1 MMEAPHDRRWMPKG
15 EKRPRTAAK
24 TNAALGLLMDTLT
37 TDFVRAGSLEE
48 LKAKGRLVAHGPHR
62 PILVVHDKD
71 RIFAL
76 DNRCPHMGFPLDRGS
91 VEDGTLTCHWHHA
104 RFDLASGCTF
114 DLWADDVP
122 TCPVEVR
129 DGEVWVRPIFGHP
142 DPAAHWCQRLDDG
155 LAHILG
161 LVIAK
166 AVHGQIA
173 AGVPPLDVV
182 RQVTLFGIQNRDSWG
197 VGLTI
202 LTALANLLPVLPEE
216 ETYLAL
222 FHGARRVAADC
233 DGEAP
238 RRRRAALASRP
249 DVATLKRWL
258 RRWTTVRHREAAE
271 RTLLTAVA
279 AGASPAALAD
289 LLLTANTDRAFADE
303 GHSLDFTNKAFE
315 CLDLIG
321 WEHADAV
328 LPTVLGQMVAARGA
342 DESTAWRQPVD
353 LTLLCAEAAAELP
366 GLFATRPNVHGW
378 SDHAALA
385 MALMG
390 DDPMAIMDGLTA
402 IREGAAATDLGRSLA
417 YAAALR
423 LAHFGGAN
431 EHADWETA
439 HHVFTYANAVH
450 QMLKKIGTGRDGH
463 IDGVRGVLHGAM
475 ALYLARY
482 LNVPPARIPGDSGEP
497 LDDLPASA
505 EEIRVAL
512 LDAFDRQ
519 RQVDLAARLVAR
531 HLTLGHSVQALLA
544 TLARTLLREDAG
556 FHAYQVLDAG
566 VRQFAAPDL
575 SDVRPRPDAIAARLC
590 GRRRRGYCSAY
601 AASRNALNDIR
612 VRRSPYLLLR
622 GTPQNHCTRGGA
634 ETQPHPGYIYRVVR
648 TGLVRRNS
656 AESARHSEPSGADA
670 GRQHIITSHPRI

>member
-1 MMEAPHDRRWMPKG
+1 
-15 EKRPRTAAK
+15 
-24 TNAALGLLMDTLT
+24 MDASA

-48 LKAKGRLVAHGPHR
+48 LKAKGRLVVHGPHR

-71 RIFAL
+71 RVFAL

-122 TCPVEVR
+122 TCPAEVR
-129 DGEVWVRPIFGHP
+129 DGEVWVRPIFGYG
-142 DPAAHWCQRLDDG
+142 DPAGHWRQRLDDG
-155 LAHILG
+155 LAHVLG

-166 AVHGQIA
+166 AVYGQLA
-173 AGVPPLDVV
+173 AGVAPSDVV
-182 RQVTLFGIQNRDSWG
+182 RQVALFGVENRDGWG

-202 LTALANLLPVLPEE
+202 LAALGNLLPVLPEE

-233 DGEAP
+233 DGQAP
-238 RRRRAALASRP
+238 RRRRTALASRP
-249 DVATLKRWL
+249 DLATLKRWL
-258 RRWTTVRHREAAE
+258 RRWTSVRHREAAE

-289 LLLTANTDRAFADE
+289 LLLAADTDRAFADG
-303 GHSLDFTNKAFE
+303 GHSLDFINKAFE

-321 WEHADAV
+321 WEHADSV
-328 LPTVLGQMVAARGA
+328 LPAVVGQMVAARGA
-342 DESTAWRQPVD
+342 EESTAWRQPAD
-353 LTLLCAEAAAELP
+353 LIALCAEVAAELP
-366 GLFATRPNVHGW
+366 GLFAARRDVRGW

-385 MALMG
+385 QALLG
-390 DDPMAIMDGLTA
+390 DDPKAIMAALKA
-402 IREGAAATDLGRSLA
+402 EILAGAAGTDLGRSLA
-417 YAAALR
+417 YAAAVR
-423 LAHFGGAN
+423 LARFGSAN

-450 QMLKKIGTGRDGH
+450 RMLKQIGTADWKRH
-463 IDGVRGVLHGAM
+463 SEAVRGVLHGAM

-482 LNVPPARIPGDSGEP
+482 LNVPPARIPGDAGEP
-497 LDDLPASA
+497 LDDLPANA
-505 EEIRVAL
+505 EEIRFAL

-531 HLTLGHSVQALLA
+531 HLTLRHSVQALIA
-544 TLARTLLREDAG
+544 TLARALLREDSG

-566 VRQFAAPDL
+566 VRQFSEWGNTDEGRHILIAVARYLAAHSPTERAELQTAD
-575 SDVRPRPDAIAARLC
+575 IARRLM
-590 GRRRRGYCSAY
+590 
-601 AASRNALNDIR
+601 
-612 VRRSPYLLLR
+612 
-622 GTPQNHCTRGGA
+622 RGGELHQDTTA
-634 ETQPHPGYIYRVVR
+634 
-648 TGLVRRNS
+648 
-656 AESARHSEPSGADA
+656 
-670 GRQHIITSHPRI
+670 